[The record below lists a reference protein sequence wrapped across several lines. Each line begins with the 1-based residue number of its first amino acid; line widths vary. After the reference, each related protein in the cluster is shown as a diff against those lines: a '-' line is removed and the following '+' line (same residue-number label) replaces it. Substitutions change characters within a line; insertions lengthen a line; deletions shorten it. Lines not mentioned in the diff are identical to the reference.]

1 MTNPPSRASLAVLAL
16 ILAVL
21 SALLLWRHDRLQ
33 RVEQEALLRAVA
45 GTVADQVGLA
55 LDYGIPFPAL
65 RGMEP
70 FLDAVLAANPELAG
84 IGVAAADGTARFAR
98 GAPGGGGLAVTVPIA
113 TGPGEA
119 GTVRVIAAHG
129 LPGGRLGPVL
139 GLIDLLT
146 LAVAALALRYARR
159 RRVTQPLAA
168 LTARLEAAARGDFA
182 LPPPE
187 RGHGEIAGLEH
198 AAAALLARVNHRAA
212 AFRQEIEERRV
223 AQPDAAA
230 REAIAALGRDGTA
243 GLRLG
248 EEP

>member
-1 MTNPPSRASLAVLAL
+1 MNEPPIRASLAVLAL
-16 ILAVL
+16 LLALL

-55 LDYGIPFPAL
+55 LDYGIPFSAL

-98 GAPGGGGLAVTVPIA
+98 GAPDGGGLAVTVAIA
-113 TGPGEA
+113 TGQGEA
-119 GTVRVIAAHG
+119 GGVRVSAARG
-129 LPGGRLGPVL
+129 LPGGWLGPGL

-146 LAVAALALRYARR
+146 LALAWAGLRHAGR
-159 RRVTQPLAA
+159 RRVARPLAA
-168 LTARLEAAARGDFA
+168 LEAALAAIGRGDFS
-182 LPPPE
+182 PPPQ
-187 RGHGEIAGLEH
+187 RGRGEIAGLEQ
-198 AAAALLARVNHRAA
+198 AAAALVARVTGRAT
-212 AFRQEIEERRV
+212 AFRQEIEERTV

-230 REAIAALGRDGTA
+230 RAAIAALGRDGTA
-243 GLRLG
+243 GLRFG
-248 EEP
+248 EEG